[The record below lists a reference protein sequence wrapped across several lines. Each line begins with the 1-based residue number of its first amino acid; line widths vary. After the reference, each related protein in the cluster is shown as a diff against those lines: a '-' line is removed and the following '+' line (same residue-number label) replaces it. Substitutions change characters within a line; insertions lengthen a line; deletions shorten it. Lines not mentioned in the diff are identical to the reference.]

1 MRRFVAN
8 AGIHARLLAMPVRP
22 VPMAI
27 GLSAMASAAH
37 GPARDRDRAQVG
49 EENGRVARHIR
60 ATDQDARV
68 LVLAHGNICRFA
80 RVAVMTGR
88 HSQIAVKQN
97 VPVIAL
103 PAVVS
108 AGKLANNK
116 KDGFNRPFF
125 YHAAF

>member
-1 MRRFVAN
+1 M
-8 AGIHARLLAMPVRP
+8 
-22 VPMAI
+22 
-27 GLSAMASAAH
+27 
-37 GPARDRDRAQVG
+37 
-49 EENGRVARHIR
+49 
-60 ATDQDARV
+60 